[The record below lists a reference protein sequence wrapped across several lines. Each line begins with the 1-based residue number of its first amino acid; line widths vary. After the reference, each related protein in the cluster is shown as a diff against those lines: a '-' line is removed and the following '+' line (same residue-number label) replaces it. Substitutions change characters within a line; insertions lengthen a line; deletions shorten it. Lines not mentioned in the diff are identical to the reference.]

1 MNITDEYAQFV
12 HSRTK
17 NLGTFDSNLAH
28 MALGIAGE
36 AGELVDA
43 IKKTYAYNKALEVD
57 NVYEELGDLLFYIQ
71 GMLNFLED
79 EFTLED
85 LMLRNRGKLTK
96 RYPQG
101 YTDQAA
107 IARADKMIQG
117 ELDV

>member
-43 IKKTYAYNKALEVD
+43 IKKTYAYNKPLDVD
-57 NVYEELGDLLFYIQ
+57 NIYEELGDILFYIQ
-71 GMLNFLED
+71 GMLNWIGATW
-79 EFTLED
+79 TLED
-85 LMLRNRGKLTK
+85 LIVINTDKLTK